1 MPSETRDAIAT
12 KLGPLEALLALP
24 DADIIHAYKEYA
36 SGWELRR
43 SPDLVA
49 VGAEGMDV
57 ENEEDEDEEDEDEED
72 EDEEDEDK
80 EDEDE
85 EDEDDAPLSVRFGST
100 SQVGAI
106 PTV

>member
-1 MPSETRDAIAT
+1 MAAATVLPGVPSETRDAMAT
-12 KLGPLEALLALP
+12 TPGQLEELLALP

-36 SGWELRR
+36 SVGELLR

-49 VGAEGMDV
+49 AGAEGMDV
-57 ENEEDEDEEDEDEED
+57 ENE
-72 EDEEDEDK
+72 

-100 SQVGAI
+100 S
-106 PTV
+106 